1 MIHDVVI
8 IWGGAAGLFTGICLD
23 KKLKKIV
30 LEKNAKPGIKVLLSG
45 WERANVSNMDIEP
58 MRDYFTQNKKFLL
71 SIFSKYTNWDIMS
84 FFAENNVSIVE
95 EDRSRLILESWD
107 SKELL
112 ACLLENLQK
121 NKCELWNWDWVL
133 DIVPRENS
141 ILTGEWKNTDK
152 YLQWDVPDW
161 DWKYKVVTTKWK
173 KYFAKNVVMSAWG
186 KSFSHVWTTW
196 DGYSMA
202 EKIGVKM
209 TPTHPCLCGVS
220 TKNDFK
226 EISGV
231 SAKVD
236 MKFIDKKTN
245 TTIYSEFWPILF
257 THFWVSGPI
266 IHNVSVIAW
275 EYLNSLNISETEFE
289 KYFCDNFRLEV
300 DIPLENATK
309 SMVKFFNLH
318 PENTTVVIDL
328 HSFRSLKEAKATS
341 GWIDTN
347 ELDNNMQSK
356 KHSGLYFNWE
366 VVDVTGKTWGFNLQ
380 WAWSSAYVTAQ
391 HINKQNKKDS

>member
-1 MIHDVVI
+1 MIYDVVI
-8 IWGGAAGLFTGICLD
+8 IWWGAAGLFSGICLD

-71 SIFSKYTNWDIMS
+71 SIFAKYTNWDIMW

-95 EDRSRLILESWD
+95 EDRSRLILESGD

-112 ACLLENLQK
+112 ACLLEKLRE
-121 NKCELWNWDWVL
+121 NKCELWNGDGVES
-133 DIVPRENS
+133 IVPRENNQ
-141 ILTGEWKNTDK
+141 LTGEWKNTLK
-152 YLQWDVPDW
+152 YLEWDVPEW
-161 DWKYKVVTTKWK
+161 DWKYKIVTTSGK
-173 KYFAKNVVMSAWG
+173 KYFSKNVVVSAWG
-186 KSFSHVWTTW
+186 KSFAHVGTTGDW
-196 DGYSMA
+196 YNMA
-202 EKIGVKM
+202 EKLWVNM

-220 TKNDFK
+220 TKTDLK

-231 SAKVD
+231 SAKVH

-245 TTIYSEFWPILF
+245 KLVYSEFGPILF

-266 IHNVSVIAW
+266 IHNVSVVAW
-275 EYLNSLNISETEFE
+275 EYLNSLDIQEGEFD
-289 KYFCDNFRLEV
+289 KYFCDNFALEL

-309 SMVKFFNLH
+309 SMIKFFDLH
-318 PENTTVVIDL
+318 PENTKVEIDL

-347 ELDNNMQSK
+347 ELDNHMQSK
-356 KHSGLYFNWE
+356 KHAGLYFNWE

-380 WAWSSAYVTAQ
+380 WAWSSAFVTAEN
-391 HINKQNKKDS
+391 INKTSKN

>member
-1 MIHDVVI
+1 MIYDVVI
-8 IWGGAAGLFTGICLD
+8 IWGWAAGLFTGICLD

-95 EDRSRLILESWD
+95 EDRSRLILESGD

-112 ACLLENLQK
+112 ACLLEKLRE
-121 NKCELWNWDWVL
+121 NKCELWNWDWVEN
-133 DIVPRENS
+133 IIPRENN

-161 DWKYKVVTTKWK
+161 DWKYKVVTTAGK

-186 KSFSHVWTTW
+186 KSFAHVWTTG
-196 DGYSMA
+196 DGYNMA
-202 EKIGVKM
+202 DKLGIKM
-209 TPTHPCLCGVS
+209 TPTHPCLCWVS

-226 EISGV
+226 EISWV
-231 SAKVD
+231 SAKVN
-236 MKFIDKKTN
+236 MKFIDKKSN
-245 TTIYSEFWPILF
+245 TIIYSEFWPILF

-266 IHNVSVIAW
+266 IHNVSVVAW
-275 EYLNSLNISETEFE
+275 EYLNSLHIPEEEFE
-289 KYFCDNFRLEV
+289 KYFCDNFKLEI

-318 PENTTVVIDL
+318 PENTIINIDL

-356 KHSGLYFNWE
+356 KYPWLYFNWE
-366 VVDVTGKTWGFNLQ
+366 VVDVTGKTGWFNLQ
-380 WAWSSAYVTAQ
+380 WAWSSAFATAQ
-391 HINKQNKKDS
+391 HINKN